1 MQPLYQALRK
11 QPILSAYG
19 IFCFFD
25 IGLFWLTVSA
35 GQEVMTTYTFFAAGQ
50 EVMTTYT
57 FFAQFLAAPALT
69 AVLSFLAGRKPGKAA
84 RRWALVLLFG
94 AGYSLLWFFTLNAAN
109 ALLAGT
115 FTPPLPQDFFF
126 GAFVAAL
133 GLALGLMARSLKKT
147 K

>member
-1 MQPLYQALRK
+1 MQPLYQAFRK

-35 GQEVMTTYTFFAAGQ
+35 GQEVMTAYAFFCADPRRAGADGRAL
-50 EVMTTYT
+50 VPGG
-57 FFAQFLAAPALT
+57 AQARQSRPALGRWCCCSGRGT
-69 AVLSFLAGRKPGKAA
+69 AC
-84 RRWALVLLFG
+84 
-94 AGYSLLWFFTLNAAN
+94 LWFFTLNAAN

-115 FTPPLPQDFFF
+115 FTPAAAAGLPLRRVR
-126 GAFVAAL
+126 GGV
-133 GLALGLMARSLKKT
+133 GGWRWGLMARSLKKT

>member
-35 GQEVMTTYTFFAAGQ
+35 GQEVMTTYTFFA
-50 EVMTTYT
+50 
-57 FFAQFLAAPALT
+57 QFLAAPALT

-84 RRWALVLLFG
+84 QRWALVLLFG
-94 AGYSLLWFFTLNAAN
+94 VGTVTALSEVRFSWEAEVFT
-109 ALLAGT
+109 T
-115 FTPPLPQDFFF
+115 
-126 GAFVAAL
+126 VAYYVDE
-133 GLALGLMARSLKKT
+133 KT
-147 K
+147 E